1 MAKKWTTWAAVAAV
15 ALVLAAGAGKA
26 FQARQVKQAQAAEA
40 AEALRKPTVFELA
53 TSDVVQARTRTLV
66 QTVPISGVLRAAN
79 TAVVKAKVAGE
90 LSGLQVREG
99 DAVQAGQVLG
109 RIDTTEYQARTQ
121 QAAQQAQAAAAQ
133 VAIAQRQLANN
144 QALVAQGFI
153 SNTALETSLSNLA
166 AAQANHRAA
175 QAAQD
180 IAAKSLA
187 DTVVRSPISG
197 QVASRLA
204 QNGERVGVDARVL
217 ELVDLSSLELEA
229 AVPPESAALLL
240 VGQNARLN
248 LEGGTATVQAKLV
261 RISPSAQ
268 AASRSVLVYLKLSHA
283 PGLRHGLFAQGQVL
297 VGERTGTAVPA
308 STLRNDKPQPYV
320 QLIQPSASASEPAR
334 IAHVTVKVLGQG
346 LDALSLDKQAG
357 GAAPESAL
365 FILTDS
371 IAEGAFVTSVKTGFI
386 QQNTSIR
393 LMQAATATA
402 TATPAPATVP
412 R

>member
-1 MAKKWTTWAAVAAV
+1 MAKKWTTWAAGAAV

-26 FQARQVKQAQAAEA
+26 FQARQAKQAQAAEA

-79 TAVVKAKVAGE
+79 TAAVKAKVAGE

-153 SNTALETSLSNLA
+153 SSTALETSLSNLA
-166 AAQANHRAA
+166 ATQANHRAA

-187 DTVVRSPISG
+187 DTVLRSPISG
-197 QVASRLA
+197 QVASRLV

-229 AVPPESAALLL
+229 AVPPELAAQLL
-240 VGQNARLN
+240 VGQTARLTV
-248 LEGGTATVQAKLV
+248 EGSTATVQAKLV

-268 AASRSVLVYLKLSHA
+268 AASRSVLVYLKLSPA

-308 STLRNDKPQPYV
+308 SSVRNDRPQPYV
-320 QLIQPSASASEPAR
+320 QLVQASASASEPAH
-334 IAHVTVKVLGQG
+334 IAHVPVKVLGQG
-346 LDALSLDKQAG
+346 LDALSLDKQAV

-393 LMQAATATA
+393 LMQAT
-402 TATPAPATVP
+402 TATPTPATSP

>member
-1 MAKKWTTWAAVAAV
+1 MAKKWTTWAAGAAV

-26 FQARQVKQAQAAEA
+26 FQARQAKQAQAAEA

-79 TAVVKAKVAGE
+79 TAAVKAKVAGE

-153 SNTALETSLSNLA
+153 SSTALETSLSNLA

-187 DTVVRSPISG
+187 DTVLRSPISG

-229 AVPPESAALLL
+229 AVPPELAAQLL
-240 VGQNARLN
+240 VGQTARLTV
-248 LEGGTATVQAKLV
+248 EGSTATVQAKLV

-268 AASRSVLVYLKLSHA
+268 AASRSVLVYLKLSPA

-308 STLRNDKPQPYV
+308 SSVRNDRPQPYV
-320 QLIQPSASASEPAR
+320 QLVQASASASEPAH
-334 IAHVTVKVLGQG
+334 IAHVPVKVLGQG
-346 LDALSLDKQAG
+346 LDALSLDKQAV

-393 LMQAATATA
+393 LMQAT
-402 TATPAPATVP
+402 TATPTPATSP

>member
-1 MAKKWTTWAAVAAV
+1 MAKKWTTWAAGAAV

-26 FQARQVKQAQAAEA
+26 FQARQAKQAQAAAA

-53 TSDVVQARTRTLV
+53 ASDVVQARTRTLV

-79 TAVVKAKVAGE
+79 TAAVKAKVAGE

-153 SNTALETSLSNLA
+153 SSTALETSLSNLA

-187 DTVVRSPISG
+187 DTVLRSPISG

-204 QNGERVGVDARVL
+204 QSGERVGVDARVL

-229 AVPPESAALLL
+229 AVPPELAAQLL
-240 VGQNARLN
+240 VGQTARLTV
-248 LEGGTATVQAKLV
+248 EGGTATVQAKLV

-268 AASRSVLVYLKLSHA
+268 AASRSVLVYLKLSPA

-308 STLRNDKPQPYV
+308 SSLRNDKPQPYV
-320 QLIQPSASASEPAR
+320 QLIQPSASASEPAH
-334 IAHVTVKVLGQG
+334 IAHVPVKVLGQG
-346 LDALSLDKQAG
+346 LDALSLDKQAV
-357 GAAPESAL
+357 GAAPESSL

-371 IAEGAFVTSVKTGFI
+371 IAESAFITTVKTGFI

-393 LMQAATATA
+393 LMQAATATP
-402 TATPAPATVP
+402 TPATSP

>member
-1 MAKKWTTWAAVAAV
+1 MAKKWTTWAAGAAV

-26 FQARQVKQAQAAEA
+26 FQARQAKQAQAAEA

-153 SNTALETSLSNLA
+153 SSTALETSLSNLA

-187 DTVVRSPISG
+187 DTVLRSPISG

-229 AVPPESAALLL
+229 AVPPELAAQLL
-240 VGQNARLN
+240 VGQTARLTV
-248 LEGGTATVQAKLV
+248 EGSTATVQAKLV

-268 AASRSVLVYLKLSHA
+268 AASRSVLVYLKLSPA

-308 STLRNDKPQPYV
+308 SSVRNDRPQPYV
-320 QLIQPSASASEPAR
+320 QLVQASASASEPAH
-334 IAHVTVKVLGQG
+334 IAHVPVKVLGQG
-346 LDALSLDKQAG
+346 LDALSLDKQAV
-357 GAAPESAL
+357 GAVPESAL

-393 LMQAATATA
+393 LMQAT
-402 TATPAPATVP
+402 TATPAPATDP

>member
-1 MAKKWTTWAAVAAV
+1 MAKKWTTWAAGAAV

-26 FQARQVKQAQAAEA
+26 FQARQAKQAQAAEA

-79 TAVVKAKVAGE
+79 TAAVKAKVAGE

-153 SNTALETSLSNLA
+153 SSTALETSLSNLA

-187 DTVVRSPISG
+187 DTVLRSPISG
-197 QVASRLA
+197 QVAARLV

-229 AVPPESAALLL
+229 AVPPELAAQLL
-240 VGQNARLN
+240 VGQTARLTV
-248 LEGGTATVQAKLV
+248 EGSTATVQAKLV

-268 AASRSVLVYLKLSHA
+268 AASRSVLVYLKLSPA

-308 STLRNDKPQPYV
+308 SSVRNDRPQPYV
-320 QLIQPSASASEPAR
+320 QLVQASASASEPAH
-334 IAHVTVKVLGQG
+334 IAHVPVKVLGQG
-346 LDALSLDKQAG
+346 LDALSLDKQAV

-393 LMQAATATA
+393 LMQAT
-402 TATPAPATVP
+402 TATPAPATDP

>member
-1 MAKKWTTWAAVAAV
+1 MAKKWTTWAAGAAV

-26 FQARQVKQAQAAEA
+26 FQARQAKQAQAAEA

-153 SNTALETSLSNLA
+153 SSTALETSLSNLA

-187 DTVVRSPISG
+187 DTVLRSPISG

-229 AVPPESAALLL
+229 AVPPELAAQLL
-240 VGQNARLN
+240 VGQTARLTV
-248 LEGGTATVQAKLV
+248 EGGTATVQAKLV

-268 AASRSVLVYLKLSHA
+268 AASRSVLVYLKLSPA

-308 STLRNDKPQPYV
+308 SSVRNDRPQPYV
-320 QLIQPSASASEPAR
+320 QLVQASASASEPAH
-334 IAHVTVKVLGQG
+334 IAHVPVKVLGQG
-346 LDALSLDKQAG
+346 LDALSLDKQAV

-393 LMQAATATA
+393 LMQAT
-402 TATPAPATVP
+402 TATPTPATSP

>member
-1 MAKKWTTWAAVAAV
+1 MAKKWTTWAAGAAV

-26 FQARQVKQAQAAEA
+26 FQARQAKQAQAAEA
-40 AEALRKPTVFELA
+40 AEALRKPTVFELT

-79 TAVVKAKVAGE
+79 TAAVKAKVAGE

-187 DTVVRSPISG
+187 DTVLRSPISG
-197 QVASRLA
+197 QVASRMA

-229 AVPPESAALLL
+229 AVPPELAAQLL
-240 VGQNARLN
+240 VGQTARLTV
-248 LEGGTATVQAKLV
+248 EGSTATVQAKLV

-268 AASRSVLVYLKLSHA
+268 AASRSVLVYLKLSPA

-308 STLRNDKPQPYV
+308 SSVRNDRPQPYV
-320 QLIQPSASASEPAR
+320 QLVQASASASEPAH
-334 IAHVTVKVLGQG
+334 IAHVPVKVLGQG
-346 LDALSLDKQAG
+346 LDALSLDKQAV

-386 QQNTSIR
+386 QQSTSIR
-393 LMQAATATA
+393 LMQAT
-402 TATPAPATVP
+402 TATPSPATSP

>member
-1 MAKKWTTWAAVAAV
+1 MAKKWTTWAAGAAV

-26 FQARQVKQAQAAEA
+26 FQARQAKQAQAAEA

-121 QAAQQAQAAAAQ
+121 QAAHQAQAAAAQ

-153 SNTALETSLSNLA
+153 SSTALETSLSNLA

-187 DTVVRSPISG
+187 DTVLRSPISG
-197 QVASRLA
+197 QVAARLV

-229 AVPPESAALLL
+229 AVPPELAAQLL
-240 VGQNARLN
+240 VGQTARLTV
-248 LEGGTATVQAKLV
+248 EGSTATVQAKLV

-268 AASRSVLVYLKLSHA
+268 AASRSVLVYLKLSPA

-308 STLRNDKPQPYV
+308 SSVRNDRPQPYV
-320 QLIQPSASASEPAR
+320 QLVQASASASEPAH
-334 IAHVTVKVLGQG
+334 IAHVPVKVLGQG
-346 LDALSLDKQAG
+346 LDALSLDKQVV

-393 LMQAATATA
+393 LMQAT
-402 TATPAPATVP
+402 TATPAPATDP

>member
-1 MAKKWTTWAAVAAV
+1 MAKKWTTWAAGAAV

-26 FQARQVKQAQAAEA
+26 FQARQAKQAQAAEA

-79 TAVVKAKVAGE
+79 TAAVKAKVAGE

-187 DTVVRSPISG
+187 DTVLRSPISG
-197 QVASRLA
+197 QVAARLV

-229 AVPPESAALLL
+229 AVPPELAAQLL
-240 VGQNARLN
+240 VGQTARLTV
-248 LEGGTATVQAKLV
+248 EGSTATVQAKLV

-268 AASRSVLVYLKLSHA
+268 AASRSVLVYLKLSPA

-308 STLRNDKPQPYV
+308 SSVRNDRPQPYV
-320 QLIQPSASASEPAR
+320 QLVQASASASEPAH
-334 IAHVTVKVLGQG
+334 IAHVPVKVLGQG
-346 LDALSLDKQAG
+346 LDALSLDKQVV

-393 LMQAATATA
+393 LMQAT
-402 TATPAPATVP
+402 TATPAPATDP

>member
-1 MAKKWTTWAAVAAV
+1 MAKKWTTWAAGAAV

-26 FQARQVKQAQAAEA
+26 FQARQAKQAQAAEA

-153 SNTALETSLSNLA
+153 SSTALETSLSNLA

-187 DTVVRSPISG
+187 DTVLRSPISG
-197 QVASRLA
+197 QVAARLV

-229 AVPPESAALLL
+229 AVPPELAAQLL
-240 VGQNARLN
+240 VGQTARLTV
-248 LEGGTATVQAKLV
+248 EGGTATVQAKLV

-268 AASRSVLVYLKLSHA
+268 AASRSVLVYLKLSPA

-308 STLRNDKPQPYV
+308 SSVRNDRPQPYV
-320 QLIQPSASASEPAR
+320 QLVQASASASEPAH
-334 IAHVTVKVLGQG
+334 IAHVPVKVLGQG
-346 LDALSLDKQAG
+346 LDALSLDKQAV

-371 IAEGAFVTSVKTGFI
+371 ITEGAFVTSVKTGFI

-393 LMQAATATA
+393 LMQAT
-402 TATPAPATVP
+402 TATPAPATDP

>member
-1 MAKKWTTWAAVAAV
+1 MAKKWTTWAAGAAV

-26 FQARQVKQAQAAEA
+26 FQARQAKQAQAAEA

-153 SNTALETSLSNLA
+153 SSTALETSLSNLA

-187 DTVVRSPISG
+187 DTVLRSPISG
-197 QVASRLA
+197 QVAARLV

-229 AVPPESAALLL
+229 AVPPELAAQLL
-240 VGQNARLN
+240 VGQTARLTV
-248 LEGGTATVQAKLV
+248 EGSTATVQAKLV

-268 AASRSVLVYLKLSHA
+268 AASRSVLVYLKLSPA

-308 STLRNDKPQPYV
+308 SSVRNDRPQPYV
-320 QLIQPSASASEPAR
+320 QLVQASASASEPAH
-334 IAHVTVKVLGQG
+334 IAHVPVKVLGQG
-346 LDALSLDKQAG
+346 LDALSLDKQVV

-393 LMQAATATA
+393 LMQAT
-402 TATPAPATVP
+402 TATPAPATDP

>member
-1 MAKKWTTWAAVAAV
+1 MAKKWTTWAAGAAV

-26 FQARQVKQAQAAEA
+26 FQARQAKQAQAAEA

-153 SNTALETSLSNLA
+153 SSTALETSLSNLA

-187 DTVVRSPISG
+187 DTVLRSPISG

-229 AVPPESAALLL
+229 AVPPELAAQLL
-240 VGQNARLN
+240 VGQTARLTV
-248 LEGGTATVQAKLV
+248 EGSTATVQAKLV

-268 AASRSVLVYLKLSHA
+268 AASRSVLVYLKLSPA
-283 PGLRHGLFAQGQVL
+283 PGLRHGLFAQGLVL

-308 STLRNDKPQPYV
+308 SSVRNDRPQPYV
-320 QLIQPSASASEPAR
+320 QLVQASALASEPAH
-334 IAHVTVKVLGQG
+334 IAHVPVKVLGQG
-346 LDALSLDKQAG
+346 LDALSLDKQAV

-393 LMQAATATA
+393 LMQAT
-402 TATPAPATVP
+402 TATPAPATDP

>member
-1 MAKKWTTWAAVAAV
+1 MAKKWTTWAAGAAV

-26 FQARQVKQAQAAEA
+26 FQARQAKQAQAAEA

-79 TAVVKAKVAGE
+79 TAAVKAKVAGE

-153 SNTALETSLSNLA
+153 SSTALETSLSNLA

-187 DTVVRSPISG
+187 DTVLRSPISG

-229 AVPPESAALLL
+229 AVPPELAAQLL
-240 VGQNARLN
+240 VGQTARLTV
-248 LEGGTATVQAKLV
+248 EGGTATVQAKLV

-268 AASRSVLVYLKLSHA
+268 AASRSVLVYLKLSPA

-308 STLRNDKPQPYV
+308 SSVRNDRPQPYV
-320 QLIQPSASASEPAR
+320 QLVQASASASEPAH
-334 IAHVTVKVLGQG
+334 IAHVPVKVLGQG
-346 LDALSLDKQAG
+346 LDALSLDKQAV

-393 LMQAATATA
+393 LMQAT
-402 TATPAPATVP
+402 TATPAPATDP

>member
-1 MAKKWTTWAAVAAV
+1 MAKKWTTWAAGAAV

-26 FQARQVKQAQAAEA
+26 FQARQAKQAQAAEA

-187 DTVVRSPISG
+187 DTVLRSPISG
-197 QVASRLA
+197 QVASRLV

-229 AVPPESAALLL
+229 AVPPELAAQLL
-240 VGQNARLN
+240 VGQTARLTV
-248 LEGGTATVQAKLV
+248 EGSTATVQAKLV

-268 AASRSVLVYLKLSHA
+268 AASRSVLVYLKLSPA

-308 STLRNDKPQPYV
+308 SSVRNDRPQPYV
-320 QLIQPSASASEPAR
+320 QLVQASASASEPAH
-334 IAHVTVKVLGQG
+334 IAHVPVKVLGQG
-346 LDALSLDKQAG
+346 LDALSLDKQAV

-393 LMQAATATA
+393 LMQAT
-402 TATPAPATVP
+402 TATPAPATDP

>member
-1 MAKKWTTWAAVAAV
+1 MAKKWTTWAAGAAV

-26 FQARQVKQAQAAEA
+26 FQARQAKQAQAAEA

-99 DAVQAGQVLG
+99 DAVQTGQVLG

-133 VAIAQRQLANN
+133 VAIAQRQLTNN

-187 DTVVRSPISG
+187 DTVLRSPISG

-229 AVPPESAALLL
+229 AVPPELAAQLL
-240 VGQNARLN
+240 VGQTARLTV
-248 LEGGTATVQAKLV
+248 EGGTATVQAKLV

-268 AASRSVLVYLKLSHA
+268 AASRSVLVYLKLSLA
-283 PGLRHGLFAQGQVL
+283 PGLRHGLFAQGLVL

-308 STLRNDKPQPYV
+308 SSVRNDRPQPYV
-320 QLIQPSASASEPAR
+320 QLVQASASASEPAH
-334 IAHVTVKVLGQG
+334 IAHVPVKVLGQG
-346 LDALSLDKQAG
+346 LDALSLDKQAV

-393 LMQAATATA
+393 LMQAT
-402 TATPAPATVP
+402 TATPTPATSP

>member
-1 MAKKWTTWAAVAAV
+1 MANKWTTWAAGAAV
-15 ALVLAAGAGKA
+15 VLALAAGAGKA
-26 FQARQVKQAQAAEA
+26 YQARQAKQAQAAEA
-40 AEALRKPTVFELA
+40 AAALRVPTVFELA
-53 TSDVVQARTRTLV
+53 ATDVVQARTRTLV
-66 QTVPISGVLRAAN
+66 QAVAVSGTVRAAN

-121 QAAQQAQAAAAQ
+121 QASQQAQAAAAQ

-153 SNTALETSLSNLA
+153 SNTALETSLSNLE

-187 DTVVRSPISG
+187 DTVLRSPISG
-197 QVASRLA
+197 QVAARLV

-229 AVPPESAALLL
+229 AVAPDAAAQLK
-240 VGQNARLN
+240 VGQPARLTV
-248 LEGGTATVQAKLV
+248 EGIASTVQARVV

-268 AASRSVLVYLKLSHA
+268 AASRSVPVYFRLA
-283 PGLRHGLFAQGQVL
+283 PTPGLRHGLFAQGVVL
-297 VGERTGTAVPA
+297 VGERTGVAVPA
-308 STLRNDKPQPYV
+308 SSVRNDRPLPYV
-320 QLIQPSASASEPAR
+320 QMVQAAQPAQASAAATEAAH
-334 IAHVTVKVLGQG
+334 IAHVTVNVLGQG
-346 LDALSLDKQAG
+346 MDKQAMQ
-357 GAAPESAL
+357 ANSEPETMSNTL
-365 FILTDS
+365 FLITDS
-371 IAEGAFVTSVKTGFI
+371 IAENSILTIAKTGFI
-386 QQNTSIR
+386 QQNTAIR
-393 LMQAATATA
+393 LNAAANA
-402 TATPAPATVP
+402 

>member
-1 MAKKWTTWAAVAAV
+1 MAKKWTTWAAGAAV

-26 FQARQVKQAQAAEA
+26 FQARQAKQAQAAEA

-153 SNTALETSLSNLA
+153 SSTALETSLSNLA

-187 DTVVRSPISG
+187 DTVLRSPISG
-197 QVASRLA
+197 QVAARLV

-229 AVPPESAALLL
+229 AVPPELAAQLL
-240 VGQNARLN
+240 VGQTARLTV
-248 LEGGTATVQAKLV
+248 EGSTATVQAKLV

-268 AASRSVLVYLKLSHA
+268 AASRSVLVYLKLSPA

-308 STLRNDKPQPYV
+308 SSVRNDRPQPYV
-320 QLIQPSASASEPAR
+320 QLVQASASASEPAH
-334 IAHVTVKVLGQG
+334 IAHVPVKVLGQG
-346 LDALSLDKQAG
+346 LDALSLDKQAV

-393 LMQAATATA
+393 LMQAT
-402 TATPAPATVP
+402 TATPTPATSP

>member
-1 MAKKWTTWAAVAAV
+1 MAKKWTTWAAGAAV

-26 FQARQVKQAQAAEA
+26 FQARQAKQAQAAEA

-79 TAVVKAKVAGE
+79 TAAVKAKVAGE

-153 SNTALETSLSNLA
+153 SSTALETSLSNLA

-187 DTVVRSPISG
+187 DTVLRSPISG
-197 QVASRLA
+197 QVASRLT

-229 AVPPESAALLL
+229 AVPPELAAQLL
-240 VGQNARLN
+240 VGQTARLTV
-248 LEGGTATVQAKLV
+248 EGSTATVQAKLV

-268 AASRSVLVYLKLSHA
+268 AASRSVLVYLKLSPA

-308 STLRNDKPQPYV
+308 SSVRNDRPQPYV
-320 QLIQPSASASEPAR
+320 QLVQASASASEPAH
-334 IAHVTVKVLGQG
+334 IAHVPVKVLGQG
-346 LDALSLDKQAG
+346 LDALSLDKQAV

-393 LMQAATATA
+393 LMQAT
-402 TATPAPATVP
+402 TATPTPATSP

>member
-1 MAKKWTTWAAVAAV
+1 MAKKWTTWAAGAAV

-26 FQARQVKQAQAAEA
+26 FQTRQAKQAQAAEA

-153 SNTALETSLSNLA
+153 SSTALETSLSNLA

-187 DTVVRSPISG
+187 DTVLRSPISG

-229 AVPPESAALLL
+229 AVPPELAAQLL
-240 VGQNARLN
+240 VGQTARLTV
-248 LEGGTATVQAKLV
+248 EGGTATVQAKLV

-268 AASRSVLVYLKLSHA
+268 AASRSVLVYLKLSPA

-308 STLRNDKPQPYV
+308 SSVRNDRPQPYV
-320 QLIQPSASASEPAR
+320 QLVQASASASEPAR
-334 IAHVTVKVLGQG
+334 IAHVPVKVLGQG
-346 LDALSLDKQAG
+346 LDALSLDKQAV

-393 LMQAATATA
+393 LMQAT
-402 TATPAPATVP
+402 TATPAPATDP

>member
-1 MAKKWTTWAAVAAV
+1 MAKKWTTWAAGAAV

-26 FQARQVKQAQAAEA
+26 FQARQAKQAQAAEA

-121 QAAQQAQAAAAQ
+121 QAAHQAQAAAAQ

-153 SNTALETSLSNLA
+153 SSTALETSLSNLA

-187 DTVVRSPISG
+187 DTVLRSPISG

-229 AVPPESAALLL
+229 AVPPELAAQLL
-240 VGQNARLN
+240 VGQTARLTV
-248 LEGGTATVQAKLV
+248 EGSTATVQAKLV

-268 AASRSVLVYLKLSHA
+268 AASRSVLVYLKLSPA

-308 STLRNDKPQPYV
+308 SSVRNDRPQPYV
-320 QLIQPSASASEPAR
+320 QLVQASASASEPAH
-334 IAHVTVKVLGQG
+334 IAHVPVKVLGQG
-346 LDALSLDKQAG
+346 LDALSLDKQAV
-357 GAAPESAL
+357 GAVPESAL

-393 LMQAATATA
+393 LMQAT
-402 TATPAPATVP
+402 TATPAPATDP

>member
-1 MAKKWTTWAAVAAV
+1 MAKKWTTWAAGAAV

-26 FQARQVKQAQAAEA
+26 FQARQAKQAQAAEA

-79 TAVVKAKVAGE
+79 TAAVKAKVAGE

-187 DTVVRSPISG
+187 DTVLRSPISG
-197 QVASRLA
+197 QVAARLV

-229 AVPPESAALLL
+229 AVPPELAAQLL
-240 VGQNARLN
+240 VGQTARLTV
-248 LEGGTATVQAKLV
+248 EGGTATVQAKLV

-268 AASRSVLVYLKLSHA
+268 AASRSVLVYLKLSPA

-308 STLRNDKPQPYV
+308 SSVRNDRPQPYV
-320 QLIQPSASASEPAR
+320 QLVQASASASEPAH
-334 IAHVTVKVLGQG
+334 IAHVPVKVLGQG
-346 LDALSLDKQAG
+346 LDALSLDKQVV

-393 LMQAATATA
+393 LMQAT
-402 TATPAPATVP
+402 TATPAPATDP

>member
-1 MAKKWTTWAAVAAV
+1 MAKKWTTWAAGAAV

-26 FQARQVKQAQAAEA
+26 FQARQAKQAQAAEA
-40 AEALRKPTVFELA
+40 AEALRKPTVFELT

-187 DTVVRSPISG
+187 DTVLRSPISG
-197 QVASRLA
+197 QVASRMA

-229 AVPPESAALLL
+229 AVPPELAAQLL
-240 VGQNARLN
+240 VGQTARLTV
-248 LEGGTATVQAKLV
+248 EGSTATVQAKLV

-268 AASRSVLVYLKLSHA
+268 AASRSVLVYLKLSPA
-283 PGLRHGLFAQGQVL
+283 PGLRHGLFAQGLVL

-308 STLRNDKPQPYV
+308 SSVRNDRPQPYV
-320 QLIQPSASASEPAR
+320 QLVQASASASEPAH
-334 IAHVTVKVLGQG
+334 IAHVPVKVLGQG
-346 LDALSLDKQAG
+346 LDALSLDKQAV

-393 LMQAATATA
+393 LMQAATAT
-402 TATPAPATVP
+402 PAPATDP

>member
-1 MAKKWTTWAAVAAV
+1 MANKWTTWAAGAAV
-15 ALVLAAGAGKA
+15 VLALAAGAGKA
-26 FQARQVKQAQAAEA
+26 YQARQAKQAQAAEA
-40 AEALRKPTVFELA
+40 AAALRVPTVFELA
-53 TSDVVQARTRTLV
+53 ATDVVQARTRTLV
-66 QTVPISGVLRAAN
+66 QAVAVSGTVRAAN

-121 QAAQQAQAAAAQ
+121 QASQQAQAAAAQ

-153 SNTALETSLSNLA
+153 SNTALETSLSNLE

-187 DTVVRSPISG
+187 DTVLRSPISG
-197 QVASRLA
+197 QVAARLV

-229 AVPPESAALLL
+229 AVAPDAAAQLK
-240 VGQNARLN
+240 VGQPARLTV
-248 LEGGTATVQAKLV
+248 EGIASTVQARVV

-268 AASRSVLVYLKLSHA
+268 AASRSVPVYFRLA
-283 PGLRHGLFAQGQVL
+283 PTPGLRHGLFAQGVVL
-297 VGERTGTAVPA
+297 VGERTGVAVPA
-308 STLRNDKPQPYV
+308 SSVRNDRPLPYV
-320 QLIQPSASASEPAR
+320 QMVQAAQPAQASGAVTEAAH
-334 IAHVTVKVLGQG
+334 IAHVTVNVLGQG
-346 LDALSLDKQAG
+346 LDKQAMEANSG
-357 GAAPESAL
+357 SKTASDTL
-365 FILTDS
+365 FLITDS
-371 IAEGAFVTSVKTGFI
+371 IAENSILTSAKTGFI
-386 QQNTSIR
+386 QQNTAIR
-393 LMQAATATA
+393 LNAAANA
-402 TATPAPATVP
+402 